1 MTGVSHGQLLRPRQ
15 EAARWS
21 GASAGR
27 LRWLRSVF
35 DRRNAGLSAVVLVL
49 GFLSLY
55 PLAMLLIGSVSSAP
69 PGTAGDFTLE
79 GYRAVA
85 SWRTLD
91 LLRSTLLI
99 ATVKTALSLLLA
111 IVLAWI
117 IARTDTPG
125 RGALEVLITSP
136 FFFPPI
142 LTAMAWGM
150 LGNPQVGLLNQAW
163 RGLTGGEAP
172 LLNIYSYG
180 GVIWHMMQ
188 YSTPFL
194 FIFIVNAFRAMDPAL
209 EEASR
214 LSGASPLQTF
224 RRVTLVLLLPVLTG
238 GFILS
243 FIRGI
248 ESFESPVLLGTPAGI
263 EVLTTEIYR
272 VINERTDPNYPY
284 ATALSLSMLAMMLV
298 LVLWQWRLLG
308 GRSFQTVTGKG
319 YAPRLTALGRWRWVT
334 FGFCLLFFT
343 ATVVLPVG
351 QLLVGSFF
359 QFFGFYELDMLTL
372 KHWRAVLDNDVFWR
386 ALGNTLVLGVAGATA
401 TMLLGAIVAYIGVRT
416 RWRVRHLVSFLAW
429 LPWMMPGIVL
439 GVGCLVGFAMLP
451 QSVPIYGTIW
461 ALLLAYIALGIPLSV
476 RLMEGAFAQLSTD
489 IEECSRVHGAGWW
502 QTLWRI
508 LVALTWPAVAAG
520 WVLLFFG
527 ILRELSA
534 SILLYSVGSEVLS
547 VVVLRLWSA
556 GQAEQVSVIALLL
569 LTLVF
574 AFRWLQL
581 RLIRRRLSVL

>member
-1 MTGVSHGQLLRPRQ
+1 MTDVSRDRLLRPRQ
-15 EAARWS
+15 DAAAWS
-21 GASAGR
+21 GASPAH
-27 LRWLRSVF
+27 LRWVRAVF
-35 DRRNAGLSAVVLVL
+35 NRRNAGLTAVILVL

-55 PLAMLLIGSVSSAP
+55 PLVMLLIGSVSSAQ
-69 PGTAGDFTLE
+69 PGAAGHLTLE
-79 GYRAVA
+79 GYRQVA

-91 LLRSTLLI
+91 LLGSTLLI

-117 IARTDTPG
+117 VARTDTPG
-125 RGALEVLITSP
+125 RGALEVLITLP

-163 RGLTGGEAP
+163 RGLTGAEAP

-194 FIFIVNAFRAMDPAL
+194 FIFVVDAFRAMDPAL

-214 LSGASPLQTF
+214 LSGASPWQTF

-272 VINERTDPNYPY
+272 VINEQSDPNYLY
-284 ATALSLSMLAMMLV
+284 ATALSISMLAMMLI
-298 LVLWQWRLLG
+298 LVLLQWRLLG

-319 YAPRLTALGRWRWVT
+319 YTPRVTALGRWRWAT
-334 FGFCLLFFT
+334 FGFCLVFFA

-372 KHWRAVLDNDVFWR
+372 KHWRAVFDNEVFWR
-386 ALGNTLVLGVAGATA
+386 ALRNTVLLGVAGASA

-416 RWRVRHLVSFLAW
+416 RWRVRRLVGFLAW

-439 GVGCLVGFAMLP
+439 GVGFLWGFAILP
-451 QSVPIYGTIW
+451 QSVPIYGTLW

-476 RLMEGAFAQLSTD
+476 QLMEGAFAQLATD
-489 IEECSRVHGAGWW
+489 LEECSRVHGAGWW
-502 QTLWRI
+502 KTLWRI
-508 LVALTWPAVAAG
+508 LVALTGPAVMAG

-547 VVVLRLWSA
+547 VVVLRLWSS

-569 LTLVF
+569 LSLVLVF
-574 AFRWLQL
+574 RLLQL
-581 RLIRRRLSVL
+581 RLIRRRLGVR